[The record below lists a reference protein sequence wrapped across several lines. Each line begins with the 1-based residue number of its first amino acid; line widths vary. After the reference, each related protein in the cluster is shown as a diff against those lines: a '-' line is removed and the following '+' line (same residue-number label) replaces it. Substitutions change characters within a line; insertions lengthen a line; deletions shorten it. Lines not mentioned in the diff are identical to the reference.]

1 MPSGAPFCSSRVMPH
16 ATDTLE
22 LLRLLHRHGV
32 DFIVVGMT
40 AGVLQGAH
48 LLTFDL
54 DVVYSRDPENL
65 LRLLAALREIDARF
79 RGDDRRLGPNISHL
93 ESPGHKLLETKLG
106 DLDALG
112 MIDNGVGYEGL
123 IADAILL
130 DTGGVP
136 VRVLSLR
143 RLIEVKQ
150 RAGRPKDLAV
160 LPVLRTT
167 LERIEKK
174 S

>member
-1 MPSGAPFCSSRVMPH
+1 MSH
-16 ATDTLE
+16 ATETLK

-40 AGVLQGAH
+40 AGVLQGVPAM
-48 LLTFDL
+48 TFDL

-65 LRLLAALREIDARF
+65 LRLLAALQEIDARF
-79 RGDDRRLGPNISHL
+79 RGDDRRLQPNVSHL
-93 ESPGHKLLETKLG
+93 ESKGHKLLETTLG

-112 MIDNGVGYEGL
+112 TIDDGVGYEGL
-123 IADAILL
+123 VADTILL
-130 DTGGVP
+130 DTAGFP

-143 RLIEVKQ
+143 RLIEVKE
-150 RAGRPKDLAV
+150 RAGRPKDLAA

-167 LERIEKK
+167 LERVEKK
-174 S
+174 P